1 MNLFILGNLVE
12 RYEFE
17 TMVSSVTVRGILNM
31 KVVFNY

>member
-1 MNLFILGNLVE
+1 MNLFILVKLVE

-17 TMVSSVTVRGILNM
+17 NVVSSVNVRDILNM